1 MTDKIYI
8 LYEWSNHEVKRC
20 SKRKEAILAK
30 IGEDV
35 VAGMYVDDYH
45 IIEIDL
51 GGLEEWRKKN
61 TKKNYL
67 M

>member
-20 SKRKEAILAK
+20 SRRKEAILAK

-35 VAGMYVDDYH
+35 VAGMCVDDYH

-51 GGLEEWRKKN
+51 GGLEE
-61 TKKNYL
+61 
-67 M
+67 